1 MAESNIV
8 GIPTP
13 RVEGQDKVSGRA
25 AYAADVKL
33 PGVLWV
39 KVVRSPLAHARIK
52 RIDASKARNV
62 AGVKAV
68 VTGEDFKGV
77 KVGKKIVDMPV
88 LADGVVRYIGEK
100 VAAVAAETEATAE
113 HAAGLMEIEYE
124 ELEAVLDPLEAARS
138 GARLIHPDVMTYKG
152 LLHEMDQPSNV
163 FVRLKW
169 EKGNCDEAFEQ
180 ADLVVENTFT
190 TSLVHQ
196 AYIEPH
202 CCIVN
207 AVGNDGAEVWASSK
221 SPFALREHLGQAVG
235 IPPGN
240 VIVHLAYIGGDF
252 GGKGDANDIVL
263 CYELSKRTGRPVKF
277 LMDYTEELVAGNP
290 RHSAVIRVRTGV
302 KRNGLIVA
310 QYMNLLFDSGAYG
323 SYRPQG
329 FLVGAH
335 SAAGPYRIPNLLMD
349 EQYVYTNKI
358 PCGYMRA
365 PGFPQGFFASESQM
379 DLVAKELRMDPAKFR
394 AMNFM
399 QDGDEDPTGLRIT
412 HIKTQETLRDALNAS
427 NFQSAKEENVGRGFA
442 VGHWVSKGGESYIH
456 VTLRENGGVT
466 LAAALADVGPG
477 AYTIMRQIVAEEL
490 KIPIDLIGVESVDT
504 TQVLKDTG
512 VRGSSSTRVHG
523 NAAYDG
529 VEKLRAEILKV
540 GAQHIGVPEGEL
552 HIVNG
557 GVTHTKSERRMTF
570 AELVKAHGSPIASLG
585 HYANPQDGPEAST
598 VAQVAEVEV
607 DPETGEV
614 RLRQLTT
621 AHHTGTILNPLSHQ
635 GQIDGGVVMGMGAA
649 RMEEI
654 RTQDGKVATA
664 NLGDY
669 KIPNIKDIPVLKTT
683 VIETRNG
690 SGPYGSMS
698 IGETAIIP
706 TAAAIANAVY
716 DAVGVRV
723 KTLPITAEKVL
734 QGLKEARGES

>member
-13 RVEGQDKVSGRA
+13 RVEGHDKVSGRA
-25 AYAADVKL
+25 AYAADVKV
-33 PGVLWV
+33 PGVVWV

-52 RIDASKARNV
+52 RIDTSKAGKV
-62 AGVKAV
+62 GGVKAV

-77 KVGKKIVDMPV
+77 KIGKKIVDMPV
-88 LADGVVRYIGEK
+88 LADGVVRYLGEK
-100 VAAVAAETEATAE
+100 VAAVAAETEAIAE
-113 HAAGLMEIEYE
+113 QAAGLIEVEYE
-124 ELEAVLDPLEAARS
+124 ELESVLDPVEAARS
-138 GARLIHPDVMTYKG
+138 EAPLIHPDVMTYKG
-152 LLHEMDQPSNV
+152 LLHEMEQPSNV

-169 EKGNCDEAFEQ
+169 EKGNCDEAFKQ

-202 CCIVN
+202 CCIVK
-207 AVGNDGAEVWASSK
+207 AVGKDGAEVWASSK

-235 IPPGN
+235 IPPAN

-263 CYELSKRTGRPVKF
+263 CYELSKRTGSPVKF
-277 LMDYTEELVAGNP
+277 QMDYTEELVAGNP

-302 KRNGLIVA
+302 KKNGLIVA

-399 QDGDEDPTGLRIT
+399 HDGDEDPTGLRIT
-412 HIKTQETLRDALNAS
+412 HIKTEETLKDALNAS
-427 NFQSAKEENVGRGFA
+427 GFQSAKEENVGRGFA

-456 VTLRENGGVT
+456 ITLGEDGGVT

-490 KIPIDLIGVESVDT
+490 KVPIDSVAVESVDT

-529 VEKLRAEILKV
+529 VEKVRTEVLKT
-540 GAQHIGVPEGEL
+540 AARHMGVPEAEL
-552 HIVNG
+552 NIVNG

-570 AELVKAHGSPIASLG
+570 AELVKANGVPIASLG

-598 VAQVAEVEV
+598 VAQVAEVQV
-607 DPETGEV
+607 DPETGEI
-614 RLRQLTT
+614 RLRQLTIS
-621 AHHTGTILNPLSHQ
+621 HHIGTILNPLSHQ

-654 RTQDGKVATA
+654 RT
-664 NLGDY
+664 
-669 KIPNIKDIPVLKTT
+669 
-683 VIETRNG
+683 E
-690 SGPYGSMS
+690 
-698 IGETAIIP
+698 
-706 TAAAIANAVY
+706 
-716 DAVGVRV
+716 
-723 KTLPITAEKVL
+723 
-734 QGLKEARGES
+734 